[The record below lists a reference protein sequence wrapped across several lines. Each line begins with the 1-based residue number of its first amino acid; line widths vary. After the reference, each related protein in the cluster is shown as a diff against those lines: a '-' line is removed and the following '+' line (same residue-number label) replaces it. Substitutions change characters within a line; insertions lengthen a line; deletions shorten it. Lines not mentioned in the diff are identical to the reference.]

1 MEVIDTMERLDEVIR
16 GEEGVLL
23 YFSNEACNVCKVL
36 KPKVNELILEQF
48 PRMHAAYVDT
58 EVSPF
63 LSGQHR
69 VFTIP
74 TILLYFQGREQQRFS
89 RNISLYQLEE
99 AIARP
104 YGLIFEV

>member
-1 MEVIDTMERLDEVIR
+1 METIDSMERLREVIA

-23 YFSNEACNVCKVL
+23 YFSNDSCNVCKVL
-36 KPKVNELILEQF
+36 KPKVNELIREHF
-48 PRMHAAYVDT
+48 PRIHAGYVDT
-58 EVSPF
+58 DKTPA

-74 TILLYFQGREQQRFS
+74 TILLFFQGREQQRFS

-104 YGLIFEV
+104 YSLIFEE